1 MGNTGS
7 KWRGGQLAF
16 YDKTT
21 HETVQPLAPV
31 VFMDDFLGTAINTD
45 VWTDLD
51 LNSATTTAPAAS
63 IFVCAIGAVNENAAA
78 GLYGASATGDK
89 PWNLDKGVIFETRMA
104 VAVAPATTA
113 EITFGLINDSYA
125 ADSMGCL
132 VNNEC
137 AIYSFF
143 GFYTTVGA
151 GLIPVIRT
159 NDGVNASG
167 IVSSG
172 IAALTPGEYHV
183 YRIDFTDVA
192 DVKFYIDGVR
202 VATTTTFN
210 MSNGSNVMCQPWLM
224 VYKKNDAGTNAAGTA
239 NWDYVRI
246 WQATR

>member
-1 MGNTGS
+1 MGATGANW
-7 KWRGGQLAF
+7 KGGQLFF
-16 YDKTT
+16 YDKSTG
-21 HETVQPLAPV
+21 ETVKPIAPI
-31 VFMDDFLGTAINTD
+31 VFYDDFLGTVLNTD

-63 IFVCAIGAVNENAAA
+63 LFNCAIGAVNENAAA
-78 GLYGASATGDK
+78 GCYGKDDK
-89 PWNLDKGVIFETRMA
+89 PWNLDKGVIFEARLA
-104 VAVAPATTA
+104 IAVAPATTA
-113 EITFGLINDSYA
+113 EITFGLINDSYG

-167 IVSSG
+167 IVSTA
-172 IAALTPGEYHV
+172 ITAVALNAYHV
-183 YRIDFTDVA
+183 YRIDFTNVA
-192 DVKFYIDGVR
+192 DVKFYVDGVG
-202 VATTTTFN
+202 VATGTTFN
-210 MSNGSNVMCQPWLM
+210 MSNGAAVMCQPWLM
-224 VYKKNDAGTNAAGTA
+224 VYKKDDAGTNAAGTV
-239 NWDYVRI
+239 NWDYVKI